1 MANNVEIQGLE
12 FQIIN
17 DSTQVNSGLE
27 TLKNTLNRLKTATGN
42 ASSGL
47 GNTAKGVKE
56 LANALHGLNSG
67 DVSQKI
73 TSIATALETLG
84 RVGSVKISSSIANQL
99 VAINSALSN
108 LKWTDGDKLTSLAD
122 GLRPLSELGKS
133 KLTTFINQLG
143 KLPAVITELEKADI
157 DKFSQQM
164 TNLASAMKPFA
175 DEMQKVS
182 AGFSSFPSKIQKLIT
197 STEKYNTSIQ
207 KATKTTGTFG
217 NILRG
222 LRFTSIW
229 FAARKVASA
238 IGSAITESNEY
249 IENLNLF
256 NVAMG
261 EYADSAMKYAE
272 EVRDVMGINDSDWI
286 RNQGVFNTLLT
297 GFGDTADRAALMSQ
311 NLTQLGYD
319 LSSFFNISVED
330 AMQKLQS
337 GISGELEPLRRLG
350 YDLSQARLE
359 AVALSLGIDK
369 SVSSMTQAEKAEL
382 RYYAIMT
389 QVTTAQ
395 GDLARTLNDPANQL
409 RILKSEFEMAA
420 RAIGDLFIPALNAI
434 LPYCIAAV
442 RAIREIAAALSSL
455 FGGGVKGNNAINSL
469 GDGVRSVANG
479 ASDTAEGFQDALK
492 AVKDLTNYTMGIDE
506 LNIISPPS
514 TGSSGSGG
522 GGGSGSPEDVGG
534 SGFDFEIPS
543 YDFFEDDINSKVNEI
558 MGKWRPLIDFFIDN
572 FKLIKEYAIAI
583 GAAVLAWKISSMFTN
598 DLGTIV
604 GSMGVAAGLT
614 LEIQNIQAILSGEY
628 TATSL
633 QGVITSAIS
642 GALTGG
648 GIALMAGAS
657 AGTILLAVTVGAVL
671 MIGITEII
679 VNWENIKQMWSL
691 VLESIKDIFSGDTE
705 SLNINLSDIMITWMN
720 GDSTTVEL
728 SHWLADTLFGEGIWN
743 NALQA
748 LESGKVTVL
757 GALELFVSNIKS
769 KFSSPVA
776 GLFATLGTYMEKY
789 LSNPIDGIES
799 LWNSV
804 YNWFK
809 DNVTNPVLG
818 LFGTLGVSI
827 PEPFEEAWQSAQNI
841 WQSVFAWFNNTVI
854 NPIRSRFNQALNDI
868 KSFFQNPIETIKTK
882 WEGLK
887 NWFSTNFITPLK
899 NLFDFEWSL
908 PSIKLPHLSITGR
921 FSLNPPSVPH
931 FSIAWYKNGG
941 FPNNGQLFFARESG
955 PEMVGTI
962 GNKTAVANN
971 DQIVEGIANGVSS
984 ANDGVISAIYD
995 VAMQIINA
1003 IESNQPVVTIGDNDI
1018 GRANKRFEQKV
1029 GTNNTKG
1036 AFAYVR

>member
-1 MANNVEIQGLE
+1 MGNNVEIQGLG

-56 LANALHGLNSG
+56 LANALRGLNSG

-261 EYADSAMKYAE
+261 EYADSAMKYAK

-369 SVSSMTQAEKAEL
+369 SVSSMTQAEKSEL

-469 GDGVRSVANG
+469 GAGVRSVANG

-522 GGGSGSPEDVGG
+522 GSGSAEDVGG

-543 YDFFEDDINSKVNEI
+543 YDFLGDAINSRVNEI
-558 MGKWRPLIDFFIDN
+558 MDKWRPLIDFFIDN

-583 GAAVLAWKISSMFTN
+583 GAAVLAWKISSRFTN

-633 QGVITSAIS
+633 QGLITSAIS
-642 GALTGG
+642 GALIGG
-648 GIALMAGAS
+648 GITLMAGAS
-657 AGTILLAVTVGAVL
+657 AGTILLAVTVGAAL
-671 MIGITEII
+671 MIGITDII
-679 VNWENIKQMWSL
+679 VNWDNYQ
-691 VLESIKDIFSGDTE
+691 SIVSMIWEGIQDLFSGNVESADTNFTDAYIDF
-705 SLNINLSDIMITWMN
+705 LNIDGSILT
-720 GDSTTVEL
+720 EAA
-728 SHWLADTLFGEGIWN
+728 HWLLDTILGEDAWDIV
-743 NALQA
+743 LQGF
-748 LESGKVTVL
+748 ESGKVTVL
-757 GALELFVSNIKS
+757 RALEFFVSDIKS

-776 GLFATLGTYMEKY
+776 GMFETLGTLMGEY
-789 LSNPIDGIES
+789 LSNPVGGIKS

-899 NLFDFEWSL
+899 NLFNFEWSL

-1003 IESNQPVVTIGDNDI
+1003 IESNQPIVTIGDNDI